1 MKDRHT
7 PLQPTKSY
15 FPFPISIVR
24 NFEEK
29 ITLAKAG
36 NGRAIK
42 INIQGR
48 GCGLDTCSSGQ
59 TPAAGSC
66 ESGSGYIKGRG
77 FLDRKAT
84 VNFSERSPIHAV
96 TYNST
101 AKGNA

>member
-1 MKDRHT
+1 MTDTHT
-7 PLQPTKSY
+7 PLQPTKAY
-15 FPFPISIVR
+15 FPFSISIVR

-29 ITLAKAG
+29 RTLAKAG

-42 INIQGR
+42 IKIQGK

-59 TPAAGSC
+59 TPTASSC

-84 VNFSERSPIHAV
+84 VSFSCS
-96 TYNST
+96 YLQFNC
-101 AKGNA
+101 